1 MDYCLIAI
9 YLIGIIVSIA
19 TFLYVTRI
27 KYDVTLSDLLFIIAC
42 SVFSWLAVIL
52 CFIVFYGDM
61 VILKKRK

>member
-1 MDYCLIAI
+1 MDYCLLAI

-27 KYDVTLSDLLFIIAC
+27 KYDVTLSDLLSIIAC

-52 CFIVFYGDM
+52 CFTVFYGDM